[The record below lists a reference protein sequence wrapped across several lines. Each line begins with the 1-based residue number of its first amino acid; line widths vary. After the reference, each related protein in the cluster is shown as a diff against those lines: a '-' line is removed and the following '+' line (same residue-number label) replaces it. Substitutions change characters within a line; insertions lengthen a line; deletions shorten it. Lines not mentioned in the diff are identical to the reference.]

1 MKAAQF
7 EEVPTLEECKVR
19 SPYAT
24 ALEVNV
30 TPTTTDEQIYEWV
43 RQGASYNW
51 HVVENMLFLERRVAQ
66 LEEKLKAID
75 RG

>member
-7 EEVPTLEECKVR
+7 EEVPTLDEVKVR
-19 SPYAT
+19 SPYAP
-24 ALEVNV
+24 VFDVKV

-43 RQGASYNW
+43 RTGAGMNW

-66 LEEKLKAID
+66 LEEQLRNGK
-75 RG
+75 